1 MWGSL
6 NIVSNKDLLDDQS
19 DYYCGLEV
27 ANGLNYAGV
36 NPQAP
41 VTIPEYTVD
50 SFGNPC
56 LPQQLAQLNLQEK
69 FSIETF

>member
-1 MWGSL
+1 M
-6 NIVSNKDLLDDQS
+6 NVVSNRDPLDDQS

-41 VTIPEYTVD
+41 ETIPEYTVD

-69 FSIETF
+69 FSIETFC